1 MSEAIHNF
9 NCVAMST
16 FEIKTHQIGRIYT
29 KPHFFILNK
38 GLNSGNPM
46 KKPCPNCFVL
56 TTQTDDALQTLFY
69 LCLTLKI
76 GRYFAYYLKGSVI
89 PFITI
94 NDCSKVL
101 KSTDSSTD
109 NNREQLQKHIQIM
122 NQIQQKE
129 ELIKENLKAIQ
140 QLKIA
145 FAQTYFA
152 KQVKGL

>member
-1 MSEAIHNF
+1 MSEAKHNF
-9 NCVAMST
+9 NCLTMSN
-16 FEIKTHQIGRIYT
+16 FEIKTHQTGRIYT

-56 TTQTDDALQTLFY
+56 TTQTDDTLQTLFY

-89 PFITI
+89 PFLTI

-101 KSTDSSTD
+101 NASGLNLENKQ
-109 NNREQLQKHIQIM
+109 EKLQKHIQIM
-122 NQIQQKE
+122 NHIHQKE
-129 ELIKENLKAIQ
+129 ELMKENLKSIQ

-145 FAQTYFA
+145 FAQTYFVQGN
-152 KQVKGL
+152 KS

>member
-1 MSEAIHNF
+1 VSEATHNF
-9 NCVAMST
+9 NCVTMPT
-16 FEIKTHQIGRIYT
+16 FEIKTHQTGRIYT

-69 LCLTLKI
+69 LCLSLKI

-101 KSTDSSTD
+101 KSTDSNLDSH
-109 NNREQLQKHIQIM
+109 REQLQKHIQIM
-122 NQIQQKE
+122 NHIQQKE
-129 ELIKENLKAIQ
+129 QLLKENLKSIQ
-140 QLKIA
+140 QLKVA
-145 FAQTYFA
+145 FAQSYFA
-152 KQVKGL
+152 QGNKS